1 MQPMEAAAMKSVVAG
16 MEALERFVRGE
27 RPDLPAGY
35 FGVKRAGWL
44 RIGVGSAALRK
55 VLIRVQGLT
64 PGDEDDELL
73 EAKEVANLDGVRCV
87 EGRTSPP
94 ALRVIDGTRQ
104 LSRVKHNVL
113 AIGPTMLIP
122 AAADRAEHWL
132 DWWVFSWE
140 ASYRE
145 VRLSDLRS
153 VRDLADIVYDA
164 GVQLG
169 AGEPNDA
176 SARKQALSNMVSLRD
191 RIRKETTTL
200 VEELLA
206 GWRELSGHAD
216 R

>member
-1 MQPMEAAAMKSVVAG
+1 
-16 MEALERFVRGE
+16 
-27 RPDLPAGY
+27 
-35 FGVKRAGWL
+35 
-44 RIGVGSAALRK
+44 
-55 VLIRVQGLT
+55 
-64 PGDEDDELL
+64 
-73 EAKEVANLDGVRCV
+73 
-87 EGRTSPP
+87 
-94 ALRVIDGTRQ
+94 
-104 LSRVKHNVL
+104 
-113 AIGPTMLIP
+113 MLIP